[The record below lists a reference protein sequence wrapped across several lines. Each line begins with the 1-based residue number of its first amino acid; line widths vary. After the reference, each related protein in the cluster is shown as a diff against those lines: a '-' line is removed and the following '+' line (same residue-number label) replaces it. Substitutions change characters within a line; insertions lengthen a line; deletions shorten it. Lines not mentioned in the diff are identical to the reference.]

1 MLTRTTRWLAGAA
14 MFLLGLGAL
23 PAAAQTPTAAY
34 FRATATTNGFP
45 GTYTDTPPVVAGA
58 PSNSASSYPRGVSFN
73 GGTQYAEATAS
84 SHSRPGH
91 ASSAAY
97 SYAQRVSTKV
107 YPTNNILAN
116 AEGSFTESLNVE
128 SGTLPAGTEV
138 TLKFRAATAIAK
150 FSNENTYYGSA
161 RVELQIGSSGGYAT
175 WTTQNGV
182 PEPEV
187 QSPEITVK
195 TRVGA
200 RLTFS
205 GKAFASTA
213 AWFYNFS
220 TRVTDG
226 KLGLEV
232 SMDVERID
240 TEWDVTVRS
249 ASGKIF
255 QPMP

>member
-1 MLTRTTRWLAGAA
+1 MLTRTTPWLAGAT
-14 MFLLGLGAL
+14 MFLLSLTAL
-23 PAAAQTPTAAY
+23 PAAAQTPTAY

-45 GTYTDTPPVVAGA
+45 GTYMDTPPVVANA
-58 PSNSASSYPRGVSFN
+58 PSNSASSYPSGAHFN
-73 GGTQYAEATAS
+73 GGTLYAEATSS

-91 ASSAAY
+91 ASAAAY
-97 SYAQRVSTKV
+97 SYAHRTSTQVS
-107 YPTNNILAN
+107 PMTNVLAN
-116 AEGSFTESLNVE
+116 AQGNFTEYYLNVE

-138 TLKFRAATAIAK
+138 TLKFRAATSIAK

-161 RVELQIGSSGGYAT
+161 RVELQIGSSVGYAT
-175 WTTQNGV
+175 WTTQPGV

-213 AWFYNFS
+213 AWFYNSS

-240 TEWDVTVRS
+240 AEWDVTVRS

>member
-1 MLTRTTRWLAGAA
+1 MLTRTTPGLAGAT
-14 MFLLGLGAL
+14 MFLLSLTAL
-23 PAAAQTPTAAY
+23 PAAAQTPTAY

-45 GTYTDTPPVVAGA
+45 GTYMDTPPVVANA
-58 PSNSASSYPRGVSFN
+58 PSNSASSYPSGAHFN
-73 GGTQYAEATAS
+73 GGTLYAEATSS

-91 ASSAAY
+91 ASAAAY
-97 SYAQRVSTKV
+97 SYAHRTSTQVS
-107 YPTNNILAN
+107 PMTNVLAN
-116 AEGSFTESLNVE
+116 AQGSFVEYYLNVE

-150 FSNENTYYGSA
+150 FSNENTYYGSV
-161 RVELQIGSSGGYAT
+161 RVELQIGSSLASAT
-175 WTTQNGV
+175 WTTQPGV

-205 GKAFASTA
+205 GKAYASTA
-213 AWFYNFS
+213 AWFYNSS

-232 SMDVERID
+232 SLDVERID
-240 TEWDVTVRS
+240 AEWDVTVRS